1 MESLDRFILDL
12 TLILLAASVSAVIL
26 KKMKQPVVLGY
37 IIAGFLISPN
47 FKWLPTVVDSAD
59 ISVWADIGMIFLMF
73 SLGLEFNFKKIAD
86 VGKSAIITA
95 GTVITAMVI
104 I

>member
-59 ISVWADIGMIFLMF
+59 ISVWADI
-73 SLGLEFNFKKIAD
+73 
-86 VGKSAIITA
+86 
-95 GTVITAMVI
+95 
-104 I
+104 

>member
-37 IIAGFLISPN
+37 IIAGF
-47 FKWLPTVVDSAD
+47 
-59 ISVWADIGMIFLMF
+59 
-73 SLGLEFNFKKIAD
+73 
-86 VGKSAIITA
+86 
-95 GTVITAMVI
+95 
-104 I
+104 